1 MHADIVYAG
10 KSLGIELPALHKAAQ
25 QSDEALDNYRGFLQE
40 SLEKIAEE
48 REPEELS
55 KVDVVVLGSIARRES
70 TPYSDCDYYVL
81 QNAASP
87 ETTRELSFAA
97 ERGREELGYRQPGAR
112 GTFGEIVI
120 AADLYEWIGLEV
132 DSNANM
138 THRLLLLTESEP
150 ITKGETHREVIGK
163 ILRRYCADYLQPNNK
178 ENSPAQVPRY
188 LLNDLVRFW
197 RTMAVDFGTKRWRT
211 TKDDSYLRLAKL
223 MISRKI
229 LFAGPL
235 ATLLLAPEK
244 AEKNLQ
250 LVPYLERSLDKP
262 PLAQIASTVDLLS
275 DSSKNALRNLL
286 RGYED
291 FIKLI
296 SLGDVREVLEGA
308 KANEDMRDKMWSKCK
323 DIADVVQESL
333 EIIFFNDRLFKEN
346 MRIYGVF

>member
-1 MHADIVYAG
+1 MHVDIEYART
-10 KSLGIELPALHKAAQ
+10 SLGIELPALHKAAQ

-40 SLEKIAEE
+40 ILERIAKE

-97 ERGREELGYRQPGAR
+97 EKGREALHYKQPGAR

-150 ITKGETHREVIGK
+150 VTKGKTHREVIGK
-163 ILRRYCADYLQPNNK
+163 ILRRYCADYLQPNRK

-223 MISRKI
+223 TISRKI

-244 AEKNLQ
+244 AESNLE
-250 LVPYLERSLDKP
+250 LVSYLEKSFDKP
-262 PLAQIASTVDLLS
+262 PLAQIASTLDMLS
-275 DSSKNALRNLL
+275 DSSKDALRNLL
-286 RGYED
+286 TNYDD
-291 FIKLI
+291 FIKLL
-296 SLGDVREVLEGA
+296 SLGDVREVLGGV
-308 KANEDMRDKMWSKCK
+308 KGNEDKRDDMWAKCK
-323 DIADVVQESL
+323 DIAEVVQRSL
-333 EIIFFNDRLFKEN
+333 EMIFYNDKLFKEN
-346 MRIYGVF
+346 IQTYGVF